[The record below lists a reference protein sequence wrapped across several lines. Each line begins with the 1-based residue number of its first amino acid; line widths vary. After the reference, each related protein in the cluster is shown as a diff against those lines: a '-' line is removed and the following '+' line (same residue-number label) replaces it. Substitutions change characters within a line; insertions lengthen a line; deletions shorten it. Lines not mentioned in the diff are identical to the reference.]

1 MSGEVTPSVAARVT
15 AIVLATLFALAVP
28 MALMMALMSV
38 MAFDAPGSTENRLLW
53 ALVFGVWATPP
64 ALVLGVVLAI
74 VAAVKGR
81 WRWLA
86 WAVAPVVV
94 LATYL
99 AVSLLLLNQLCA
111 GSFAC

>member
-1 MSGEVTPSVAARVT
+1 MTAEPVSSVAARVT

-28 MALMMALMSV
+28 MALMAALMSV
-38 MAFDAPGSTENRLLW
+38 MAFDAPGSTENHLLW
-53 ALVFGVWATPP
+53 ALVFGVWAAPL
-64 ALVLGVVLAI
+64 ALVLSVVLAI
-74 VAAVKGR
+74 VAAIKGR

-86 WAVAPVVV
+86 WAVAPVVALTV
-94 LATYL
+94 YL